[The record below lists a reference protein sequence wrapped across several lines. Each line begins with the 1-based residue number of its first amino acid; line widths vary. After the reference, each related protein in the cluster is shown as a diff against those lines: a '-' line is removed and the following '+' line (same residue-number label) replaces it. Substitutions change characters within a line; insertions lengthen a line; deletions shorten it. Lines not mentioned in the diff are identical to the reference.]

1 MPSQMPSHSQ
11 VLNAQQISHVL
22 ELLEI
27 NLLTPR
33 EAIRKLEAL
42 TEAGE
47 FTQAECY
54 AIRMLLVLDHG
65 DMVSAL
71 REASEDDEALTLV
84 RDRLVHEARAVCE
97 KD

>member
-1 MPSQMPSHSQ
+1 MSSRPP
-11 VLNAQQISHVL
+11 VLTARQIDQVL
-22 ELLEI
+22 ELIEF
-27 NLLTPR
+27 NLFAPR

-42 TEAGE
+42 TAAGE
-47 FTQAECY
+47 FTQSECY

-71 REASEDDEALTLV
+71 REASGDDEALTLV
-84 RDRLVHEARAVCE
+84 RDRLVHEARVVCE

>member
-1 MPSQMPSHSQ
+1 MSSPPQ
-11 VLNAQQISHVL
+11 VLNARQIDHVL
-22 ELLEI
+22 ELVEI
-27 NLLTPR
+27 NLLAPG

-42 TEAGE
+42 TAAGE
-47 FTQAECY
+47 FTQSECY

-71 REASEDDEALTLV
+71 REASGDDEGLTLV
-84 RDRLVHEARAVCE
+84 RDRLVHEARVVCE

>member
-1 MPSQMPSHSQ
+1 MPSQMPTQSQ
-11 VLNAQQISHVL
+11 VLNAGQISHVL
-22 ELLEI
+22 ELIEI

-33 EAIRKLEAL
+33 EAIRKLEAW

-71 REASEDDEALTLV
+71 REASEDEALTLV
-84 RDRLVHEARAVCE
+84 RDRLVHEGRAVCE